1 MSVKLLVDLANEKFV
16 ALFRWD
22 LDLDIDIQNHIFLL
36 TIVLVTVAVEAFS
49 IDCWD
54 LSIVLVNQRIIFGIV
69 LIVRVDFNLDVNGR
83 QTVFVLDFVVS

>member
-22 LDLDIDIQNHIFLL
+22 LDLDIDILNHIFLL
-36 TIVLVTVAVEAFS
+36 TIVLVTVAVEACS

-54 LSIVLVNQRIIFGIV
+54 LSIVLVNQRIVFGIV